1 MNNNLNRHIPKW
13 KTDFQFCELFGG
25 IKPVTVR
32 EYQSDLTL
40 FSQWLDENNLP
51 DELPIPPETVRN
63 WLENCADNGIRP
75 NTIKRRKAAVGFL
88 HEINGLL
95 TDNPRHH
102 PLLQG
107 LCKKVQQVRSQK
119 GQSNR
124 LLQKEPL
131 TGDKLKKLIRRQCD
145 KKTLTGLR
153 NRALLLVGF
162 YAALR
167 RSELCQLQWS
177 DITIKDDHAQMTLII
192 RHSKTDKRSEGRS
205 LTLYKGIPNYCPIQ
219 ALLDWQHASGLKT
232 GYVFRNLN
240 KLHVNKP
247 INAQAY
253 AKLIKQGC
261 EKAGLDPA
269 LYSGHSTR
277 RGMLVTASNK
287 GAKLHILKN
296 HARHQNSKVTEHYIG
311 DGISDRTNPTRGLM
325 R

>member
-13 KTDFQFCELFGG
+13 DSDFQFCELFGG

-32 EYQSDLTL
+32 EYQADLHL
-40 FSQWLDENNLP
+40 FSQWLDQKNLP
-51 DELPIPPETVRN
+51 DDLPIPPQTVRN
-63 WLENCADNGIRP
+63 WLESCVDDGIRP
-75 NTIKRRKAAVGFL
+75 NTIKRRKASVGFI
-88 HEINGLL
+88 HEINGLH
-95 TDNPRHH
+95 TENPGDH
-102 PLLQG
+102 PLLRG
-107 LCKKVQQVRSQK
+107 FCKKAQQVRSK
-119 GQSNR
+119 KRQSNR

-131 TGDKLKKLIRRQCD
+131 TLDLLKKLVRQCS

-162 YAALR
+162 AAALR

-177 DITIKDDHAQMTLII
+177 DITIKDDHSQMTLTI
-192 RHSKTDKRSEGRS
+192 RHSKTDKLSEGRS
-205 LTLYKGIPNYCPIQ
+205 LTIHKGINNCCPIQ
-219 ALLDWQHASGLKT
+219 ALLDWQHASGLNT
-232 GYVFRNLN
+232 GHVFRHLY

-247 INAQAY
+247 VNAQAY
-253 AKLIKQGC
+253 AKLIKRC
-261 EKAGLDPA
+261 CKKAGLDPA

-287 GAKLHILKN
+287 GAKLHILKA

-311 DGISDRTNPTRGLM
+311 DRISDRTNPTRGLM